1 MYLSKKRHTIVLTK
15 TPTKSMSIS
24 MAISMTKA
32 MTKALTYVM
41 TQALPALGLALL
53 LHSASQAQSQNV
65 AQAYPNKP
73 VTMIVAFPP
82 GGGTDIVARKLAQ
95 SLNALWNQPVIVE
108 NKGGAGGTIG
118 TSMAARAE
126 PNGYTIMLATLGNM
140 AINQHLYK
148 MDIDPAKD
156 LAAVTNVVGVDFV
169 LVANPNLPVKNVQEL
184 IALAKQ
190 KPGKLNYSS
199 SGMGGAPHLA
209 IELLMSMTGA
219 KFTHV
224 PYKGSGPSIA
234 DLVGGQVDFTM
245 DSLVQSLP
253 QIQSGRLKA
262 IAVLGAKRSPLLPD
276 VPTISES
283 GVPGYEFTNWFG
295 LVAPAATPKDVMTKL
310 HKDIVGFLAQ
320 PDLHA
325 QLEKMGATVIANTSA
340 EFEQQIQSDSVKWG
354 KIIKEADIKAE

>member
-1 MYLSKKRHTIVLTK
+1 MRTFNQRLITFVQKVL
-15 TPTKSMSIS
+15 PQI
-24 MAISMTKA
+24 
-32 MTKALTYVM
+32 
-41 TQALPALGLALL
+41 ALL
-53 LHSASQAQSQNV
+53 SVVCTHVQAQTQQTTVSA
-65 AQAYPNKP
+65 AQTFPNKP
-73 VTMIVAFPP
+73 VNLVVAFPP
-82 GGGTDIVARKLAQ
+82 GGGTDIVARKVAQ
-95 SLNALWNQPVIVE
+95 SLNTLWNQPVIVE

-118 TSMAARAE
+118 TAMVARAE

-156 LAAVTNVVGVDFV
+156 LTAITNVVGVDFV
-169 LVANPNLPVKNVQEL
+169 LLVNPNVPVKNVQEL

-209 IELLMSMTGA
+209 IELLMSMTGT

-262 IAVLGAKRSPLLPD
+262 IAVLGAKRSPLLPEI
-276 VPTISES
+276 PTVAES

-295 LVAPAATPKDVMTKL
+295 LVAPAQTPPEVIAKLNKDVV
-310 HKDIVGFLAQ
+310 HVLAQ
-320 PDLHA
+320 SDLHS
-325 QLEKMGATVIANTSA
+325 QLEKMGATVIANSPSQ
-340 EFEQQIQSDSVKWG
+340 FEQQIKSDSLKWG
-354 KIIKEADIKAE
+354 KIIKEGNIKAD

>member
-1 MYLSKKRHTIVLTK
+1 M
-15 TPTKSMSIS
+15 PTLKSLESLLMF
-24 MAISMTKA
+24 
-32 MTKALTYVM
+32 KALPCITLSLFLTGSSYAQ
-41 TQALPALGLALL
+41 TQ
-53 LHSASQAQSQNV
+53 SAAQT
-65 AQAYPNKP
+65 YPNKP

-82 GGGTDIVARKLAQ
+82 GGGTDIVARKVAQ
-95 SLNALWNQPVIVE
+95 SLNTVWNQPVIVE

-126 PNGYTIMLATLGNM
+126 ANGYTLMLATLGNM

-156 LAAVTNVVGVDFV
+156 LAAITNVVGVDFV
-169 LVANPNLPVKNVQEL
+169 LVTNPNLPVKNVQEL

-276 VPTISES
+276 VPTVAES
-283 GVPGYEFTNWFG
+283 GVTGYEFTNWFG
-295 LVAPAATPKDVMTKL
+295 LVAPAKTPADVISKINQ
-310 HKDIVGFLAQ
+310 DVISVLAQ
-320 PDLHA
+320 SDLHT
-325 QLEKMGATVIANTSA
+325 QLEKMGASVIANSSA
-340 EFEQQIQSDSVKWG
+340 QFEQQIQSDSTKWG
-354 KIIKEADIKAE
+354 KIIKDGDIKAD

>member
-1 MYLSKKRHTIVLTK
+1 M
-15 TPTKSMSIS
+15 PTLKSMESLL
-24 MAISMTKA
+24 MFK
-32 MTKALTYVM
+32 V
-41 TQALPALGLALL
+41 LPCITLALL
-53 LHSASQAQSQNV
+53 LPGASYAQTQNASQT
-65 AQAYPNKP
+65 YPSKP

-82 GGGTDIVARKLAQ
+82 GGGTDIVARKVAQ
-95 SLNALWNQPVIVE
+95 SLNTLWNQPVIVE

-118 TSMAARAE
+118 TSMTARAE
-126 PNGYTIMLATLGNM
+126 ANGYTIMLATLGNM

-148 MDIDPAKD
+148 MDIDPTKD
-156 LAAVTNVVGVDFV
+156 LAAITNVVGVDFV
-169 LVANPNLPVKNVQEL
+169 LVTNPNLPVKNVQEL

-276 VPTISES
+276 VPTVAES
-283 GVPGYEFTNWFG
+283 GVTGYEFTNWFG
-295 LVAPAATPKDVMTKL
+295 LVAPAKTPADVISK
-310 HKDIVGFLAQ
+310 INQEVISVLAQ
-320 PDLHA
+320 PDLHT

-340 EFEQQIQSDSVKWG
+340 QFEQQILSDSTKWG
-354 KIIKEADIKAE
+354 KIIKDADIKAE

>member
-1 MYLSKKRHTIVLTK
+1 MPTLKSLKSLWMLQVLPCIT
-15 TPTKSMSIS
+15 
-24 MAISMTKA
+24 
-32 MTKALTYVM
+32 V
-41 TQALPALGLALL
+41 ALL
-53 LHSASQAQSQNV
+53 LPGVSFAQMQNNSQT
-65 AQAYPNKP
+65 YPNKP
-73 VTMIVAFPP
+73 ITMIVAFPP
-82 GGGTDIVARKLAQ
+82 GGGTDIVARKVAQ
-95 SLNALWNQPVIVE
+95 SLNTLWNQPVIVE

-118 TSMAARAE
+118 TSMTARAE
-126 PNGYTIMLATLGNM
+126 ANGYTIMLATLGNM

-156 LAAVTNVVGVDFV
+156 LAAITNVVGVDFV
-169 LVANPNLPVKNVQEL
+169 LVANPNLPVNNVQEL

-276 VPTISES
+276 VPTVAES
-283 GVPGYEFTNWFG
+283 GVAGYEFTNWFG
-295 LVAPAATPKDVMTKL
+295 LVAPAKTPADVISKINQ
-310 HKDIVGFLAQ
+310 DVIRVLAQ
-320 PDLHA
+320 PDLHT
-325 QLEKMGATVIANTSA
+325 QLEKMGATVIANSSSQ
-340 EFEQQIQSDSVKWG
+340 FEQQIQSDSSKWG
-354 KIIKEADIKAE
+354 KIIQAGNIKAE

>member
-1 MYLSKKRHTIVLTK
+1 MHTFNQRLITFVQKVL
-15 TPTKSMSIS
+15 PQI
-24 MAISMTKA
+24 
-32 MTKALTYVM
+32 
-41 TQALPALGLALL
+41 ALL
-53 LHSASQAQSQNV
+53 SVVCTHVQAQTQQTQTQQTTVSA
-65 AQAYPNKP
+65 AQTFPNKP
-73 VTMIVAFPP
+73 VNLVVAFPP
-82 GGGTDIVARKLAQ
+82 GGGTDIVARKVAQ
-95 SLNALWNQPVIVE
+95 SLNTLWNQPVIVE

-118 TSMAARAE
+118 TAMVARAE

-148 MDIDPAKD
+148 MDIDPTKD
-156 LAAVTNVVGVDFV
+156 LTAITNVVGVDFV
-169 LVANPNLPVKNVQEL
+169 LLVNPNVPVKNVQEL

-209 IELLMSMTGA
+209 IELLMSMTGT

-262 IAVLGAKRSPLLPD
+262 IAVLGAKRSPLLPEI
-276 VPTISES
+276 PTVAES

-295 LVAPAATPKDVMTKL
+295 LVAPAQTPPEVIAKLNKDVV
-310 HKDIVGFLAQ
+310 HVLAQ
-320 PDLHA
+320 SDLHS
-325 QLEKMGATVIANTSA
+325 QLEKMGATVIANSPSQ
-340 EFEQQIQSDSVKWG
+340 FEQQIKSDSLKWG
-354 KIIKEADIKAE
+354 KIIKEGNIKAD

>member
-1 MYLSKKRHTIVLTK
+1 MLPRKNRIDLKLVT
-15 TPTKSMSIS
+15 
-24 MAISMTKA
+24 
-32 MTKALTYVM
+32 
-41 TQALPALGLALL
+41 ALPALVLALVI
-53 LHSASQAQSQNV
+53 HSVTHAQTQAQNQAQNQAT
-65 AQAYPNKP
+65 AQSYPNKP

-82 GGGTDIVARKLAQ
+82 GGGTDIVARKVAQ

-118 TSMAARAE
+118 TALTARAE
-126 PNGYTIMLATLGNM
+126 PNGYTILLATLGNM

-148 MDIDPAKD
+148 MDIDPARD
-156 LAAVTNVVGVDFV
+156 LAAITNVVGVDFV
-169 LVANPNLPVKNVQEL
+169 LVTNPNLPVKNVQEL
-184 IALAKQ
+184 IALARE

-262 IAVLGAKRSPLLPD
+262 IAVLGSKRSPLLPE
-276 VPTISES
+276 VPTVAES
-283 GVPGYEFTNWFG
+283 GVAGYDFTNWFG
-295 LVAPAATPKDVMTKL
+295 LVAPAQTPKEVIAKLNKDV
-310 HKDIVGFLAQ
+310 VGVLAQ
-320 PDLHA
+320 PDLKT
-325 QLEKMGATVIANTSA
+325 QLEKMGATVIANTPA

-354 KIIKEADIKAE
+354 KIIQAGNIKAE

>member
-1 MYLSKKRHTIVLTK
+1 MHDFNIRLISFVQKVLPQIALLSVVCTQVHAQTQQTTV
-15 TPTKSMSIS
+15 S
-24 MAISMTKA
+24 A
-32 MTKALTYVM
+32 
-41 TQALPALGLALL
+41 TQAF
-53 LHSASQAQSQNV
+53 
-65 AQAYPNKP
+65 PNKP
-73 VTMIVAFPP
+73 VNLIVAFPP
-82 GGGTDIVARKLAQ
+82 GGGTDIVARKVAQ
-95 SLNALWNQPVIVE
+95 SLNTLWNQPVIVE

-118 TSMAARAE
+118 TAMAARSE

-156 LAAVTNVVGVDFV
+156 LTAITNVVGVDFV
-169 LVANPNLPVKNVQEL
+169 LLVNPNVPVKNVQEL

-209 IELLMSMTGA
+209 IELLMSMTGT

-262 IAVLGAKRSPLLPD
+262 IAVLGAKRSPLLPE
-276 VPTISES
+276 VPTVAES

-295 LVAPAATPKDVMTKL
+295 LVAPAQTPPNVIAKLNKDVV
-310 HKDIVGFLAQ
+310 HVLAQ
-320 PDLHA
+320 SDLHT
-325 QLEKMGATVIANTSA
+325 QLEKMGATVIANSPSQ
-340 EFEQQIQSDSVKWG
+340 FEQQIKSDSLKWG
-354 KIIKEADIKAE
+354 KIIKDGNIKAD

>member
-1 MYLSKKRHTIVLTK
+1 
-15 TPTKSMSIS
+15 
-24 MAISMTKA
+24 MTRLNR
-32 MTKALTYVM
+32 TLRSFVFNT
-41 TQALPALGLALL
+41 TTLAC
-53 LHSASQAQSQNV
+53 SAACLIFSGTVSAQTADSTF
-65 AQAYPNKP
+65 PNKP

-82 GGGTDIVARKLAQ
+82 GGGTDIVARKVAQ
-95 SLNALWNQPVIVE
+95 SLNTAWNQPVIVE

-118 TSMAARAE
+118 TALTARAE
-126 PNGYTIMLATLGNM
+126 PNGYTILLATLGNM

-148 MDIDPAKD
+148 MDIDPPKD
-156 LAAVTNVVGVDFV
+156 LAAITNVVGVDFV

-190 KPGKLNYSS
+190 KPGKLNYST

-245 DSLVQSLP
+245 DSLVQCLP

-276 VPTISES
+276 VPTVAES
-283 GVPGYEFTNWFG
+283 GVNGYEFTNWFG
-295 LVAPAATPKDVMTKL
+295 LVAPAKTPSEIITKL
-310 HKDIVGFLAQ
+310 NQDVVKVLSQ
-320 PDLHA
+320 PELSS
-325 QLEKMGATVIANTSA
+325 QLEKMGATVIANTPA
-340 EFEQQIQSDSVKWG
+340 QFQQQIKQDSEKWG
-354 KIIKEADIKAE
+354 KIIREANIKAD

>member
-1 MYLSKKRHTIVLTK
+1 MPTLKSLESLLMFKVL
-15 TPTKSMSIS
+15 PCIIS
-24 MAISMTKA
+24 
-32 MTKALTYVM
+32 
-41 TQALPALGLALL
+41 ALL
-53 LHSASQAQSQNV
+53 LPASVSAQTQSASQT
-65 AQAYPNKP
+65 YPNKP

-82 GGGTDIVARKLAQ
+82 GGGTDIVARKVAQ
-95 SLNALWNQPVIVE
+95 SLNTLWNQPVIVE

-126 PNGYTIMLATLGNM
+126 ANGYTLMLATLGNM

-148 MDIDPAKD
+148 MDIDPVKD
-156 LAAVTNVVGVDFV
+156 LAAITNVVGVDFV
-169 LVANPNLPVKNVQEL
+169 LVTNPNLPVKNVQEL

-262 IAVLGAKRSPLLPD
+262 IAVLGSKRSPLLPD
-276 VPTISES
+276 VPTVAES

-295 LVAPAATPKDVMTKL
+295 LVAPAHTPVDVIAKINQ
-310 HKDIVGFLAQ
+310 DVVSVLAQ
-320 PDLHA
+320 PDLHT
-325 QLEKMGATVIANTSA
+325 QLEKMGATVIANTSVQ
-340 EFEQQIQSDSVKWG
+340 FEQQIQSDSTKWG
-354 KIIKEADIKAE
+354 KIIKDGDIKAE

>member
-1 MYLSKKRHTIVLTK
+1 
-15 TPTKSMSIS
+15 
-24 MAISMTKA
+24 
-32 MTKALTYVM
+32 
-41 TQALPALGLALL
+41 
-53 LHSASQAQSQNV
+53 
-65 AQAYPNKP
+65 
-73 VTMIVAFPP
+73 
-82 GGGTDIVARKLAQ
+82 
-95 SLNALWNQPVIVE
+95 
-108 NKGGAGGTIG
+108 
-118 TSMAARAE
+118 
-126 PNGYTIMLATLGNM
+126 
-140 AINQHLYK
+140 
-148 MDIDPAKD
+148 MDIDPTKD
-156 LAAVTNVVGVDFV
+156 LAAITNVVGVDFV
-169 LVANPNLPVKNVQEL
+169 LVANPNLPVKSVQEL

-276 VPTISES
+276 VPTIAES

-295 LVAPAATPKDVMTKL
+295 LVAPAQTPKDVIAKL
-310 HKDIVGFLAQ
+310 NKDVVKVLAQ
-320 PDLHA
+320 PDLHS
-325 QLEKMGATVIANTSA
+325 QLEKMGATVIGNSSA
-340 EFEQQIQSDSVKWG
+340 QFEQQIKSDSIKWG
-354 KIIKEADIKAE
+354 KIIKEGNIKAD

>member
-1 MYLSKKRHTIVLTK
+1 M
-15 TPTKSMSIS
+15 PTLKSLESLLMF
-24 MAISMTKA
+24 
-32 MTKALTYVM
+32 KALPCIT
-41 TQALPALGLALL
+41 LALFL
-53 LHSASQAQSQNV
+53 TGTSYAQTQSAAQT
-65 AQAYPNKP
+65 YPNKP
-73 VTMIVAFPP
+73 VTMVVAFPP
-82 GGGTDIVARKLAQ
+82 GGGTDIVARKVAQ
-95 SLNALWNQPVIVE
+95 SLNTLWNQPVIVE

-126 PNGYTIMLATLGNM
+126 ANGYTLMLATLGNM

-156 LAAVTNVVGVDFV
+156 LAAITNVVGVDFV
-169 LVANPNLPVKNVQEL
+169 LVTNPNLPVKNVQEL

-276 VPTISES
+276 VPTVAES
-283 GVPGYEFTNWFG
+283 GVTGYEFTNWFG
-295 LVAPAATPKDVMTKL
+295 LVAPAKTPADVISKINQ
-310 HKDIVGFLAQ
+310 DVISVLAQ
-320 PDLHA
+320 SDLHT
-325 QLEKMGATVIANTSA
+325 QLEKMGATVIANSSA
-340 EFEQQIQSDSVKWG
+340 QFEQQIQSDSTKWG
-354 KIIKEADIKAE
+354 KIIKDGDIKAD

>member
-1 MYLSKKRHTIVLTK
+1 MHIFKNRVLST
-15 TPTKSMSIS
+15 
-24 MAISMTKA
+24 
-32 MTKALTYVM
+32 ALT
-41 TQALPALGLALL
+41 ALSSITILLGLSTPS
-53 LHSASQAQSQNV
+53 HAQGQTGAEN
-65 AQAYPNKP
+65 YPNKP

-82 GGGTDIVARKLAQ
+82 GGGTDIVARKVAQ
-95 SLNALWNQPVIVE
+95 SLNSLWSQPVIVE

-118 TSMAARAE
+118 TAMTARAE
-126 PNGYTIMLATLGNM
+126 PNGYTILLATLGNM

-148 MDIDPAKD
+148 MDIDPTKD
-156 LAAVTNVVGVDFV
+156 LAAITNVVGVDFV
-169 LVANPNLPVKNVQEL
+169 LVANPNLPVKSVQEL

-276 VPTISES
+276 VPTIAES

-295 LVAPAATPKDVMTKL
+295 LVAPAQTPKDVIAKL
-310 HKDIVGFLAQ
+310 NKDVVKVLAQ
-320 PDLHA
+320 PDLHS
-325 QLEKMGATVIANTSA
+325 QLEKMGATVIGNSSVQ
-340 EFEQQIQSDSVKWG
+340 FEQQITSDSIKWG
-354 KIIKEADIKAE
+354 KIIKEGNIKAD

>member
-1 MYLSKKRHTIVLTK
+1 MRTFNQRLIAFVQKVLPQIALLSVVCTHVHAQTQQTQTQQTTI
-15 TPTKSMSIS
+15 S
-24 MAISMTKA
+24 A
-32 MTKALTYVM
+32 
-41 TQALPALGLALL
+41 TQAF
-53 LHSASQAQSQNV
+53 
-65 AQAYPNKP
+65 PNKP
-73 VTMIVAFPP
+73 VNLIVAFPP
-82 GGGTDIVARKLAQ
+82 GGGTDIVARKVAQ
-95 SLNALWNQPVIVE
+95 SLNTLWNQPVIVE

-118 TSMAARAE
+118 TAMAARSE

-156 LAAVTNVVGVDFV
+156 LTAITNVVGVDFV
-169 LVANPNLPVKNVQEL
+169 LLVNPNVPVKNVQEL

-209 IELLMSMTGA
+209 IELLMSMTGT

-262 IAVLGAKRSPLLPD
+262 IAVLGAKRSPLLPE
-276 VPTISES
+276 VPTVAES

-295 LVAPAATPKDVMTKL
+295 LVAPAQTPPNVIAKLNKDVV
-310 HKDIVGFLAQ
+310 HVLAQ
-320 PDLHA
+320 SDLHT
-325 QLEKMGATVIANTSA
+325 QLEKMGATVIANSPSQ
-340 EFEQQIQSDSVKWG
+340 FEQQIKSDSLKWG
-354 KIIKEADIKAE
+354 KIIKDGNIKAD

>member
-1 MYLSKKRHTIVLTK
+1 
-15 TPTKSMSIS
+15 
-24 MAISMTKA
+24 
-32 MTKALTYVM
+32 
-41 TQALPALGLALL
+41 
-53 LHSASQAQSQNV
+53 
-65 AQAYPNKP
+65 
-73 VTMIVAFPP
+73 MIVAFPP
-82 GGGTDIVARKLAQ
+82 GGGTDIVARKVAQ
-95 SLNALWNQPVIVE
+95 HLNALWNQPVIVE

-118 TSMAARAE
+118 TSMTARAE

-148 MDIDPAKD
+148 MDIDPVKD
-156 LAAVTNVVGVDFV
+156 LAAITNVVGVDFV
-169 LVANPNLPVKNVQEL
+169 LVVNPKLPVNNVQEL
-184 IALAKQ
+184 VALAKQ

-209 IELLMSMTGA
+209 IELLMSMTGT

-262 IAVLGAKRSPLLPD
+262 IAVLGANRSPLLPD
-276 VPTISES
+276 VPTIAES

-295 LVAPAATPKDVMTKL
+295 LVAPVQTPKDVIAKL
-310 HKDIVGFLAQ
+310 NRDVITVLAQ
-320 PDLHA
+320 PELHS
-325 QLEKMGATVIANTSA
+325 QLEK
-340 EFEQQIQSDSVKWG
+340 WG
-354 KIIKEADIKAE
+354 RQLLRTPLSNLKIKFKETA

>member
-1 MYLSKKRHTIVLTK
+1 MHTFKKRFLSTTLNALSVITIALSLSTQVRAQGQSSTQ
-15 TPTKSMSIS
+15 TYPT
-24 MAISMTKA
+24 
-32 MTKALTYVM
+32 
-41 TQALPALGLALL
+41 
-53 LHSASQAQSQNV
+53 
-65 AQAYPNKP
+65 KP

-82 GGGTDIVARKLAQ
+82 GGGTDIVARKVAQ
-95 SLNALWNQPVIVE
+95 SLNSLWNQPVIVE

-118 TSMAARAE
+118 TAMTARAE
-126 PNGYTIMLATLGNM
+126 PNGYTLLLATLGNM

-156 LAAVTNVVGVDFV
+156 LAAITNVVGVDFV
-169 LVANPNLPVKNVQEL
+169 LVANPNLPVKTVQEL
-184 IALAKQ
+184 IALAKE

-262 IAVLGAKRSPLLPD
+262 IAVLGAKRSPLLPE
-276 VPTISES
+276 VPTIAES

-295 LVAPAATPKDVMTKL
+295 LVAPVQTPKDIIAKL
-310 HKDIVGFLAQ
+310 NKDVVSVLAQ
-320 PDLHA
+320 PELHA
-325 QLEKMGATVIANTSA
+325 QLEKMGATVIGNSSA
-340 EFEQQIQSDSVKWG
+340 QFEQQIKSDSIKWG
-354 KIIKEADIKAE
+354 KIIQEGNIKAD

>member
-1 MYLSKKRHTIVLTK
+1 MHTFKNHFLSTAV
-15 TPTKSMSIS
+15 
-24 MAISMTKA
+24 
-32 MTKALTYVM
+32 KALTSITMVLSLSAHSHAQGQTA
-41 TQALPALGLALL
+41 TQT
-53 LHSASQAQSQNV
+53 
-65 AQAYPNKP
+65 YPNKP

-82 GGGTDIVARKLAQ
+82 GGGTDIVARKVAQ

-118 TSMAARAE
+118 TAMTARAE
-126 PNGYTIMLATLGNM
+126 PNGYTILLATLGNM

-148 MDIDPAKD
+148 MDIDPVRD
-156 LAAVTNVVGVDFV
+156 LAAITNVVGVDFV

-184 IALAKQ
+184 IALAKE

-209 IELLMSMTGA
+209 IELLMNMTGA

-276 VPTISES
+276 VPTIAES

-295 LVAPAATPKDVMTKL
+295 LVAPVQTPKDVIAKL
-310 HKDIVGFLAQ
+310 NKDVINVLAQ
-320 PDLHA
+320 PDLHS
-325 QLEKMGATVIANTSA
+325 QLEKMGATVIGNSSSQ
-340 EFEQQIQSDSVKWG
+340 FEQQIKSDSVKWG
-354 KIIKEADIKAE
+354 KIIHEANIKAD

>member
-1 MYLSKKRHTIVLTK
+1 MHTFKKRFLSTTLN
-15 TPTKSMSIS
+15 
-24 MAISMTKA
+24 
-32 MTKALTYVM
+32 ALSVITFALSLS
-41 TQALPALGLALL
+41 TQAF
-53 LHSASQAQSQNV
+53 AQDQSSTQT
-65 AQAYPNKP
+65 YPTKP

-82 GGGTDIVARKLAQ
+82 GGGTDIVARKVAQ
-95 SLNALWNQPVIVE
+95 SLNSLWNQPVIVE

-118 TSMAARAE
+118 TAMTARAE
-126 PNGYTIMLATLGNM
+126 PNGYTLLLATLGNM

-156 LAAVTNVVGVDFV
+156 LAAITNVVGVDFV
-169 LVANPNLPVKNVQEL
+169 LVANPNLPVKTVQEL
-184 IALAKQ
+184 IALAKE

-262 IAVLGAKRSPLLPD
+262 IAVLGAKRSPLLPE
-276 VPTISES
+276 VPTIAES

-295 LVAPAATPKDVMTKL
+295 LVAPVQTPKDIIAKL
-310 HKDIVGFLAQ
+310 NKDVVSVLAQ
-320 PDLHA
+320 PELHA
-325 QLEKMGATVIANTSA
+325 QLEKMGATVIGNSSA
-340 EFEQQIQSDSVKWG
+340 QFEQQIKSDSIKWG
-354 KIIKEADIKAE
+354 KIIQEGNIKAD

>member
-1 MYLSKKRHTIVLTK
+1 MRTFNQRLIAFVQKVL
-15 TPTKSMSIS
+15 PQI
-24 MAISMTKA
+24 
-32 MTKALTYVM
+32 
-41 TQALPALGLALL
+41 ALL
-53 LHSASQAQSQNV
+53 SVVCTQVHAQTQQTTVSATQTF
-65 AQAYPNKP
+65 PNKP
-73 VTMIVAFPP
+73 VNLIVAFPP
-82 GGGTDIVARKLAQ
+82 GGGTDIVARKVAQ
-95 SLNALWNQPVIVE
+95 SLNTLWNQPVIVE

-118 TSMAARAE
+118 TAMAARAE

-156 LAAVTNVVGVDFV
+156 LTAITNVVGVDFV
-169 LVANPNLPVKNVQEL
+169 LLVNPNVPVKNVQEL

-209 IELLMSMTGA
+209 IELLMSMTGT

-262 IAVLGAKRSPLLPD
+262 IAVLGAKRSPLLPE
-276 VPTISES
+276 VPTVAES

-295 LVAPAATPKDVMTKL
+295 LVAPAQTPADVIAKLNKDVV
-310 HKDIVGFLAQ
+310 HVLAQ
-320 PDLHA
+320 SDLHS
-325 QLEKMGATVIANTSA
+325 QLEKMGATVIANSPSQ
-340 EFEQQIQSDSVKWG
+340 FEQQIKSDSLKWG
-354 KIIKEADIKAE
+354 KIIKEGNIKAD

>member
-1 MYLSKKRHTIVLTK
+1 MPTLKSLKSLWMFQVLPCIT
-15 TPTKSMSIS
+15 
-24 MAISMTKA
+24 
-32 MTKALTYVM
+32 V
-41 TQALPALGLALL
+41 ALL
-53 LHSASQAQSQNV
+53 LPGVSFAQMQNNSQT
-65 AQAYPNKP
+65 YPNKP

-82 GGGTDIVARKLAQ
+82 GGGTDIVARKVAQ
-95 SLNALWNQPVIVE
+95 SLNTLWNQPVIVE

-118 TSMAARAE
+118 TSMTARAE
-126 PNGYTIMLATLGNM
+126 ANGYTIMLATLGNM

-156 LAAVTNVVGVDFV
+156 LAAITNVVGVDFV
-169 LVANPNLPVKNVQEL
+169 LVANPNLPVNNVQEL
-184 IALAKQ
+184 VALAKQ

-276 VPTISES
+276 IPTVAES
-283 GVPGYEFTNWFG
+283 GVAGYEFTNWFG
-295 LVAPAATPKDVMTKL
+295 LVAPAKTPADVISKINQ
-310 HKDIVGFLAQ
+310 DVIRVLAQ
-320 PDLHA
+320 PDLHT
-325 QLEKMGATVIANTSA
+325 QLEKMGATVIANSSSQ
-340 EFEQQIQSDSVKWG
+340 FEQQIQSDSSKWG
-354 KIIKEADIKAE
+354 KIIQAGNIKAE

>member
-1 MYLSKKRHTIVLTK
+1 MYRSNNRHTLVFPNTMTEVSTK
-15 TPTKSMSIS
+15 VMTEVI
-24 MAISMTKA
+24 TKA
-32 MTKALTYVM
+32 MTKAL
-41 TQALPALGLALL
+41 PAMGLALL
-53 LHSASQAQSQNV
+53 LHSTTQAQSQSA
-65 AQAYPNKP
+65 AQTYPNKP

-95 SLNALWNQPVIVE
+95 SLNTLWNQPVIVE

-118 TSMAARAE
+118 TAMAARAE
-126 PNGYTIMLATLGNM
+126 PNGYTLMLATLGNM

-148 MDIDPAKD
+148 MEIDPVKD
-156 LAAVTNVVGVDFV
+156 LAAITNVVGVDFV

-209 IELLMSMTGA
+209 IELFMSMTGT

-253 QIQSGRLKA
+253 QILSGRLKA

-276 VPTISES
+276 VPTIAES
-283 GVPGYEFTNWFG
+283 GVTGYEFTNWFG
-295 LVAPAATPKDVMTKL
+295 LVAPASTPKEVIAKLNKDV
-310 HKDIVGFLAQ
+310 VGVLSQA
-320 PDLHA
+320 DLNS

-340 EFEQQIQSDSVKWG
+340 QFAQQIQSDSLKWG
-354 KIIKEADIKAE
+354 KIIKDADIKAD

>member
-1 MYLSKKRHTIVLTK
+1 MCTSRNLFQIQIAKIIPAFVC
-15 TPTKSMSIS
+15 
-24 MAISMTKA
+24 
-32 MTKALTYVM
+32 ALILNQVAT
-41 TQALPALGLALL
+41 A
-53 LHSASQAQSQNV
+53 QAQTAAQTV
-65 AQAYPNKP
+65 ASTYPGKP

-82 GGGTDIVARKLAQ
+82 GGGTDIVARKIAQ
-95 SLNALWNQPVIVE
+95 SLNTLWGQPVIVE

-118 TSMAARAE
+118 TSMTARAE

-148 MDIDPAKD
+148 MDIDPVKD
-156 LAAVTNVVGVDFV
+156 LTAITNVVGVDFV
-169 LVANPNLPVKNVQEL
+169 LVANPNLPVKNIQEL

-209 IELLMSMTGA
+209 IELFMSMTGT

-276 VPTISES
+276 VPTVAES

-295 LVAPAATPKDVMTKL
+295 LVAPAQTAPDIIAKLNKDVV
-310 HKDIVGFLAQ
+310 HVLAQ
-320 PDLHA
+320 PDLHG
-325 QLEKMGATVIANTSA
+325 QLEKMGASVIANSSA
-340 EFEQQIQSDSVKWG
+340 QFEQQIKSDSIKWG
-354 KIIKEADIKAE
+354 QIIRAGDIKAD